1 MSAAGRRG
9 RFDGHRAGACAGF
22 PPSYKGIFIMKRY
35 LLLGLLCTSLAA
47 HAATSLR
54 VNDKVLTIGDTAAR
68 VVELLGQPTARSYIP
83 QPKGISPDDPLGYGE
98 QWQYVMDGKTEII
111 TIVYGKVTDFQ
122 TQYH

>member
-1 MSAAGRRG
+1 MR
-9 RFDGHRAGACAGF
+9 
-22 PPSYKGIFIMKRY
+22 RY
-35 LLLGLLCTSLAA
+35 LLLGLLCASFAA

-54 VNDKVLTIGDTAAR
+54 VNDKVLTLGDTAAR
-68 VVELLGQPTARSYIP
+68 VVELLGQPTVRNYIP
-83 QPKGISPDDPLGYGE
+83 QAKGVSPDDPLSYGE